1 MRGFNPIKTMQKY
14 FVIVIVITIICSL
27 AVCYIL
33 NKKQTYSASIL
44 IEYTGEKAQKG
55 LNPDDTEIDI
65 SEIYSAT
72 VIENVIRNMNL
83 DCSVEEIRG
92 SVVVQP
98 VIPLTETKR
107 ETAAIELN
115 TEYEFIPTRFLV
127 TYTADSDYSEEYAR
141 EVLDSILMHYYNLY
155 SQKYIENVAHP
166 NNSLHISL
174 DNYDYTECVEILRN
188 NINSIATF
196 CMARD
201 PAFYS
206 AKSGYSFVDLQ
217 LELEHLRDTALYD
230 LGVYIID
237 NQLTRDKELLLQRE
251 ANNIRQ
257 YEIKL
262 DDLMDYTKEQELVI
276 KQFADKT
283 LDGQAGMQ
291 SLEDAGIIT
300 DVENDTKLR
309 ESVDTT
315 YDKLTNNY
323 TQLLLEANYYEL
335 EIKKAQ
341 DIIEAYSKE
350 NLEIDANADNIA
362 KEQLEVIISKF
373 NKLYESFT
381 VVVKDYYNVRSAEY
395 LSFNSNV
402 QTVANVN
409 LKLYAIVAVFMF
421 FVLWSCAFIVLDRV
435 KDILIMNKENR
446 SVTTNLND
454 NN

>member
-14 FVIVIVITIICSL
+14 FIIVIVLTIICSL

-44 IEYTGEKAQKG
+44 IEYTGEKAEKG

-127 TYTADSDYSEEYAR
+127 TYTAESDYSEEYAR

-230 LGVYIID
+230 LDVYILD

-251 ANNIRQ
+251 ANDIRQ

-262 DDLMDYTKEQELVI
+262 NNLMNYTKEQELVI

-283 LDGQAGMQ
+283 LDGQAGMG
-291 SLEDAGIIT
+291 SLEDASIIT

-315 YDKLTNNY
+315 YDLLTNNY

-335 EIKKAQ
+335 EMKRAQ
-341 DIIEAYSKE
+341 DIIEAYSKD
-350 NLEIDANADNIA
+350 LEVDDNADNIA
-362 KEQLEVIISKF
+362 KEQLEEIISKF

-381 VVVKDYYNVRSAEY
+381 IVVKDYYNVRSAEY

-421 FVLWSCAFIVLDRV
+421 FVLWSCAFIVLDRI
-435 KDILIMNKENR
+435 KDIILVNKENR

-454 NN
+454 SN

>member
-14 FVIVIVITIICSL
+14 FVIVIVLTIICSL

-33 NKKQTYSASIL
+33 NKKQTYSVSIL
-44 IEYTGEKAQKG
+44 IEYTGEKAKKG

-127 TYTADSDYSEEYAR
+127 TYTAESDYSEEYAR

-230 LGVYIID
+230 LDVYILD

-262 DDLMDYTKEQELVI
+262 NNLMNYTKEQELVI

-283 LDGQAGMQ
+283 LDGQAGME
-291 SLEDAGIIT
+291 SLKDAGIIT

-315 YDKLTNNY
+315 YDLLTNNY

-335 EIKKAQ
+335 EMKRAQ
-341 DIIEAYSKE
+341 DIIEAYSKD
-350 NLEIDANADNIA
+350 LEVDANADSIA
-362 KEQLEVIISKF
+362 KEQLEEIIRRF

-381 VVVKDYYNVRSAEY
+381 IVVKDYYNVRSAEY

-454 NN
+454 SN

>member
-92 SVVVQP
+92 SVAVQP

-262 DDLMDYTKEQELVI
+262 DNLMDYTKEQELVI

>member
-14 FVIVIVITIICSL
+14 FIIVIVLTIICSL

-44 IEYTGEKAQKG
+44 IEYTGEKAEKG

-127 TYTADSDYSEEYAR
+127 TYTAESDYSEEYAR

-230 LGVYIID
+230 LDVYILD

-262 DDLMDYTKEQELVI
+262 NNLMNYTKEQELVI

-283 LDGQAGMQ
+283 LDGQAGMG
-291 SLEDAGIIT
+291 SLEDASIIT

-315 YDKLTNNY
+315 YDLLTNNY

-335 EIKKAQ
+335 EMKRAQ
-341 DIIEAYSKE
+341 DIIEAYNKD
-350 NLEIDANADNIA
+350 LEVDANADSIA
-362 KEQLEVIISKF
+362 KEQLEEIINKF

-381 VVVKDYYNVRSAEY
+381 IVVKDYYNVRSAEY

-435 KDILIMNKENR
+435 KDILLMSKENR

-454 NN
+454 SN

>member
-1 MRGFNPIKTMQKY
+1 MRGFNPIKTKQKY
-14 FVIVIVITIICSL
+14 FIIVIVLTIICSL

-44 IEYTGEKAQKG
+44 IEYTGEKAEKG

-127 TYTADSDYSEEYAR
+127 TYTAESDYSEEYAR

-230 LGVYIID
+230 LDVYILD

-262 DDLMDYTKEQELVI
+262 NNLMNYTKEQELVI

-283 LDGQAGMQ
+283 LDGQAGMG
-291 SLEDAGIIT
+291 SLEDASIIT

-315 YDKLTNNY
+315 YDLLTNNY

-335 EIKKAQ
+335 EMKRAQ
-341 DIIEAYSKE
+341 DIIEAYSKD
-350 NLEIDANADNIA
+350 LEVDDNADNIA
-362 KEQLEVIISKF
+362 KEQLEEIISKF

-381 VVVKDYYNVRSAEY
+381 IVVKDYYNVRSAEY

-421 FVLWSCAFIVLDRV
+421 FVLWSCAFIVLDRI
-435 KDILIMNKENR
+435 KDIILMNKENR

-454 NN
+454 SN

>member
-14 FVIVIVITIICSL
+14 FVIVIVLTFMCSL

-127 TYTADSDYSEEYAR
+127 TYTAESDYSEEYAR

-217 LELEHLRDTALYD
+217 LELEYLRDNALYD
-230 LGVYIID
+230 LDVYILD

-262 DDLMDYTKEQELVI
+262 NNLMNYTKEQELVI

-283 LDGQAGMQ
+283 LDGQAGMG
-291 SLEDAGIIT
+291 SLEDASIIT

-315 YDKLTNNY
+315 YDLLTNNY

-335 EIKKAQ
+335 EMKRAQ
-341 DIIEAYSKE
+341 DIIEAYSKD
-350 NLEIDANADNIA
+350 LEVDDNADNIA
-362 KEQLEVIISKF
+362 KEQLEEIISKF

-381 VVVKDYYNVRSAEY
+381 IVVKDYYNVRSAEY

-421 FVLWSCAFIVLDRV
+421 FVLWSCAFIVLDRI
-435 KDILIMNKENR
+435 KDIILMNKENR

-454 NN
+454 SN

>member
-14 FVIVIVITIICSL
+14 FVIVIVLTIICSL

-44 IEYTGEKAQKG
+44 IEYTGEKAKKG

-127 TYTADSDYSEEYAR
+127 TYTAESDYSEEYAR

-230 LGVYIID
+230 LDVYILD

-262 DDLMDYTKEQELVI
+262 NNLMNYTKEQELVI

-283 LDGQAGMQ
+283 LDGQAGME
-291 SLEDAGIIT
+291 SLKDAGIIT

-315 YDKLTNNY
+315 YDLLTNNY

-335 EIKKAQ
+335 EMKRAQ
-341 DIIEAYSKE
+341 DIIEAYSKD
-350 NLEIDANADNIA
+350 LEVDANADSIA
-362 KEQLEVIISKF
+362 KEQLEEIIRRF

-381 VVVKDYYNVRSAEY
+381 IVVKDYYNVRSAEY

-454 NN
+454 SN

>member
-14 FVIVIVITIICSL
+14 FVIVIVLTIMCSL

-44 IEYTGEKAQKG
+44 IEYTGEKAEKG

-127 TYTADSDYSEEYAR
+127 TYTAESDYSEEYAR

-230 LGVYIID
+230 LDVYILD

-262 DDLMDYTKEQELVI
+262 NNLMNYTKEQELVI

-283 LDGQAGMQ
+283 LDGQAGMG
-291 SLEDAGIIT
+291 SLEDASIIT

-315 YDKLTNNY
+315 YDLLTNNY

-335 EIKKAQ
+335 EMNRAQ
-341 DIIEAYSKE
+341 DIIEAYSKD
-350 NLEIDANADNIA
+350 LEVDANADSIA
-362 KEQLEVIISKF
+362 KEQLEEIINKF

-435 KDILIMNKENR
+435 KDILLMSKENR
-446 SVTTNLND
+446 SVATNLND
-454 NN
+454 SN

>member
-14 FVIVIVITIICSL
+14 FIIVIVLTIICSL

-44 IEYTGEKAQKG
+44 IEYTGEKAEKG

-127 TYTADSDYSEEYAR
+127 TYTAKSDYSEEYAR

-230 LGVYIID
+230 LDVYILD

-262 DDLMDYTKEQELVI
+262 NNLMNYTKEQELVI

-283 LDGQAGMQ
+283 LDGQAGMG
-291 SLEDAGIIT
+291 SLEDASIIT

-315 YDKLTNNY
+315 YDLLTNNY

-335 EIKKAQ
+335 EMKRAQ
-341 DIIEAYSKE
+341 DIIEAYSKD
-350 NLEIDANADNIA
+350 LEVDANADSIA
-362 KEQLEVIISKF
+362 KEQLEEIISKF

-381 VVVKDYYNVRSAEY
+381 IVVKDYYNVRSAEY

-421 FVLWSCAFIVLDRV
+421 FVLWSCAFIVLDRI
-435 KDILIMNKENR
+435 KDIILMNKENR

-454 NN
+454 RN

>member
-14 FVIVIVITIICSL
+14 FVIVIVLTIMCSL

-127 TYTADSDYSEEYAR
+127 TYTAESDYSEEYAR

-230 LGVYIID
+230 LDVYILD

-262 DDLMDYTKEQELVI
+262 NNLMNYTKEQELVI

-283 LDGQAGMQ
+283 LDGQAGMG
-291 SLEDAGIIT
+291 SLEDASIIT

-315 YDKLTNNY
+315 YDLLTNNY

-335 EIKKAQ
+335 EMKRAQ
-341 DIIEAYSKE
+341 DIIEAYSKD
-350 NLEIDANADNIA
+350 LEVDANADSIA
-362 KEQLEVIISKF
+362 KEQLEEIINKF

-421 FVLWSCAFIVLDRV
+421 FVLWSCAFIVLDRI
-435 KDILIMNKENR
+435 KDIILMNKENR

-454 NN
+454 SN